1 MTGRFTEGE
10 LRFLRAVAEQVP
22 AARVVEVHVF
32 PAMRQGHLETGVA
45 VLAATRDVDVDADE
59 DGDDGDGDHRDG
71 DGDHARPV
79 VVYVARYRYAIKG
92 TERGA
97 WTVDVTIEADAPLV
111 TVGDVVRGVQRRA
124 GESGDAVRLDGDA
137 WRALVGQPA
146 PVGAASGASAA

>member
-1 MTGRFTEGE
+1 VTGRFTEGE

-45 VLAATRDVDVDADE
+45 VLAATRDVDADE
-59 DGDDGDGDHRDG
+59 DGDGDDG